1 MSNVK
6 IYLLLGLV
14 VVLMVFG
21 LILSFK
27 CARLENEVVKTRL
40 EQNTIIDSIK
50 TENDNLSKTV
60 NLLSADLKYYEYKI
74 DSLKAIKQRVVI
86 KKEIVISNNITEGV
100 KTLKQNLKCEK
111 R

>member
-1 MSNVK
+1 M
-6 IYLLLGLV
+6 
-14 VVLMVFG
+14 
-21 LILSFK
+21 
-27 CARLENEVVKTRL
+27 RL
-40 EQNTIIDSIK
+40 EQNTIVDSIK

-60 NLLSADLKYYEYKI
+60 KLLSDDLEYYKYKV

-86 KKEIVISNNITEGV
+86 KKEMVISNNITEGV

>member
-21 LILSFK
+21 LMLSFK
-27 CARLENEVVKTRL
+27 CARLENENVKMRL
-40 EQNTIIDSIK
+40 EQNIITDSIK

-60 NLLSADLKYYEYKI
+60 KLLSDDLEYYKYKV

-86 KKEIVISNNITEGV
+86 KKEIVISNNITGGV